1 MSRTLPTIIAI
12 AAIAG
17 LIPFPGAP
25 LVSEAADA
33 HQEPAA
39 LLPTPLDPDQ
49 FAGLLDHSPFTRDLD
64 PSETIRLTGVAM
76 INGEQVATV
85 RDQKRGKNYVIS
97 GKPNQEGWKMVEV
110 DHHIELEKVSAT
122 ISVNGGEVVTLKF
135 DEKQLH
141 PEVKA
146 KGVDAIQAS
155 EKNARRPPPTNEEKR
170 KFGEQV
176 RGRMSKMSDAQK
188 KRVGQIMQEK
198 MKANPKLSD
207 HQKGEVFVKI
217 LDHVES
223 GK

>member
-1 MSRTLPTIIAI
+1 
-12 AAIAG
+12 
-17 LIPFPGAP
+17 
-25 LVSEAADA
+25 
-33 HQEPAA
+33 
-39 LLPTPLDPDQ
+39 
-49 FAGLLDHSPFTRDLD
+49 
-64 PSETIRLTGVAM
+64 
-76 INGEQVATV
+76 
-85 RDQKRGKNYVIS
+85 
-97 GKPNQEGWKMVEV
+97 MVEV